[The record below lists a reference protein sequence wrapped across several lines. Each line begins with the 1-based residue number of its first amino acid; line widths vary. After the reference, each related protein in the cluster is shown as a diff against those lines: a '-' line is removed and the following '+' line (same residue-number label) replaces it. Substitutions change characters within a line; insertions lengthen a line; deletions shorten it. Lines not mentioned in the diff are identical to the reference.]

1 MNPCPRDLGL
11 GRNILKCVFGVQS
24 LNGFPGNLG
33 RIATDVKSKHGT
45 TEVGRMCRLRLSDPA
60 CPAIAA
66 WRVLGHR
73 MSSRLLVFRSRF
85 KRKPRTKRT
94 VTPPAL
100 PGGLLLKLLLRHA
113 LGRRDATG
121 VV

>member
-11 GRNILKCVFGVQS
+11 VRNFLKCEFGVQS

-45 TEVGRMCRLRLSDPA
+45 TEGGRMCRLRLSDLA
-60 CPAIAA
+60 CPAILA
-66 WRVLGHR
+66 WRVLGHQV
-73 MSSRLLVFRSRF
+73 SSRLLFFRSRF

-94 VTPPAL
+94 VFPSRL
-100 PGGLLLKLLLRHA
+100 
-113 LGRRDATG
+113 
-121 VV
+121 